1 MRSREVQSLVGRVA
15 AVDAGCPDLVVLQAA
30 IDDVR
35 RLRSWVDGREVA
47 LARSIAALSS
57 FPEKSLAEAGRTSLR
72 QAEVV
77 FQRAGTAEVVPSI
90 GGSLEAGRVSGEHV
104 DVLTRVLRQL
114 EPGARSKLVEAA
126 PGLVVVAEQSTA
138 DEFARVV
145 RAEARRLELTVMG
158 WNGWSVS
165 VERCG

>member
-1 MRSREVQSLVGRVA
+1 MQSLVGRVA

-77 FQRAGTAEVVPSI
+77 FQRAGT
-90 GGSLEAGRVSGEHV
+90 
-104 DVLTRVLRQL
+104 D
-114 EPGARSKLVEAA
+114 
-126 PGLVVVAEQSTA
+126 
-138 DEFARVV
+138 
-145 RAEARRLELTVMG
+145 

-165 VERCG
+165 VGRCG

>member
-1 MRSREVQSLVGRVA
+1 MQKAFELVELVGHR
-15 AVDAGCPDLVVLQAA
+15 PD
-30 IDDVR
+30 
-35 RLRSWVDGREVA
+35 EV
-47 LARSIAALSS
+47 
-57 FPEKSLAEAGRTSLR
+57 F
-72 QAEVV
+72 
-77 FQRAGTAEVVPSI
+77 
-90 GGSLEAGRVSGEHV
+90 
-104 DVLTRVLRQL
+104 RVLRQL